1 MEITLK
7 NKKTIVVSPARTKEI
22 ESLNVVRIINLPTE
36 KKIRVFI
43 RELGQPMD
51 LPQLSGE
58 NYGVW
63 TDSAIESAIAEEFAK
78 L

>member
-1 MEITLK
+1 
-7 NKKTIVVSPARTKEI
+7 VVI
-22 ESLNVVRIINLPTE
+22 IINLPVE